1 MKNLFDLS
9 IKMLSLIE
17 YDDKYLKKEI
27 FNIASTI
34 SSESDLGNAY
44 IINNGKVEY
53 IDSIGFNLKKLKK
66 RNTNIDFYKIKK
78 YSDYKKILHNDIVQ
92 SFITALEFHDEYTKG
107 HSELVAMFAM
117 RIGETLGLDKT
128 QLEDLYWAALM
139 HDIGKIIIPI
149 SILNKTEKLT
159 DSEFEII
166 KKHPQIGYEIL
177 SKNET
182 LQDIS
187 KYVLSHHERWDGRG
201 YPNKLIGEEIPLL
214 SQIISVADCWHAMTS
229 ERPYQNKLSEE
240 EAIKDLIKN
249 KGTQFSPK
257 IVDIFI
263 ENKLYLIDDFFK
275 YNKIEYRYA

>member
-66 RNTNIDFYKIKK
+66 LNTNIDFYKIKK

-107 HSELVAMFAM
+107 HSELVAMFAVK
-117 RIGETLGLDKT
+117 IGETLGLDKT
-128 QLEDLYWAALM
+128 QLENLYWAALM

-149 SILNKTEKLT
+149 NILNKTGKLS
-159 DSEFEII
+159 DSEFDLI
-166 KKHPQIGYEIL
+166 KKHPKIGFEII
-177 SKNET
+177 SKSET
-182 LQDIS
+182 LKKIA
-187 KYVLSHHERWDGRG
+187 KYVLFHHERWDGMG
-201 YPNKLIGEEIPLL
+201 YPNKLKGNEIPLL
-214 SQIISVADCWHAMTS
+214 SQIISVADSWHAMTS
-229 ERPYQNKLSEE
+229 ERPYKDKLNKE
-240 EAIKDLIKN
+240 EAIKELIRN
-249 KGTQFSPK
+249 RGTQFSPN
-257 IVDIFI
+257 IVDTFI
-263 ENKLYLIDDFFK
+263 
-275 YNKIEYRYA
+275 KILEKNISK